1 MIKVLFVCLGNIC
14 RSPMAEF
21 VMRYKLD
28 KMGVSDKIYVSSAGT
43 SSEEEGNA
51 VHRGTAR
58 ILDRLGIDYSVKRAR
73 RISMSDK
80 DNYDYIVAMDS
91 SNIRALSR
99 IGISAKKLLDYTG
112 SGRDVADPWYT
123 GDFDTTYEDI
133 NAGVDALIDYILLHN
148 AQELK

>member
-123 GDFDTTYEDI
+123 GDFYNTYEYI
-133 NAGVDALIDYILLHN
+133 NAGVDAWICLLY
-148 AQELK
+148 K